1 MIGKIFTIPGLAFG
15 PGFCYSLFEA
25 VTMDTGGKSPEVP
38 AIPVMRITLN
48 NAQNLMQN
56 SEYGEI
62 SDKMDQGT
70 AWSKNRLKRDTGRL
84 KAI

>member
-25 VTMDTGGKSPEVP
+25 ATMDTGGKPPEVP

-48 NAQNLMQN
+48 NA
-56 SEYGEI
+56 
-62 SDKMDQGT
+62 
-70 AWSKNRLKRDTGRL
+70 
-84 KAI
+84 